1 MKIIATADWHARD
14 DRPLCRKDPDWLV
27 TQQSQIDFIIDEAN
41 KRKAKLL
48 IAGDVFDV
56 PRTSPIVVN
65 MLMRSLRRAEDD
77 VIMIAGNHSLQ
88 YHNQDNL
95 MNSSIGAFKYAN
107 KENIIYLDCVDN
119 TDQGIFEHA
128 ATIPYNENVELI
140 HTLVFPDEDE
150 IPYGAKAHDP
160 KYIFK
165 NYKGKYLITG
175 DYHKAFVVEKD
186 GRYLIN
192 PGCINIQSADM
203 LDYEPSIYYIDT
215 DTGEIERIYIPE
227 DKSVLTD
234 NHISEK
240 KERDNRITSFI
251 ETVKKHGRLSLSFT
265 DNLRKAMELN
275 QIEPEVITI
284 IEEIAKEKEDGR

>member
-1 MKIIATADWHARD
+1 MKIIATADWHSRD
-14 DRPLCRKDPDWLV
+14 DRPLCRKDPDWLA

-56 PRTSPIVVN
+56 PRTSPVVVN
-65 MLMRSLRRAEDD
+65 MLMRSLQRADND

-119 TDQGIFEHA
+119 TNQGVFEHA
-128 ATIPYNENVELI
+128 VSLPFAKDIEMI
-140 HTLVFPDEDE
+140 HTLVFPSEDE

-160 KYIFK
+160 DYIFER
-165 NYKGKYLITG
+165 YKGKYLITG
-175 DYHKAFVVEKD
+175 DYHKSFIVEKN

-203 LDYEPSIYYIDT
+203 LDYDPVIYYIDT
-215 DTGEIERIYIPE
+215 DAEVIEKIPIPE

-251 ETVKKHGRLSLSFT
+251 ETVRKHGKLSLSFM

-275 QIEPEVITI
+275 QIEPDVIDI
-284 IEEIAKEKEDGR
+284 IEEIAKEKE